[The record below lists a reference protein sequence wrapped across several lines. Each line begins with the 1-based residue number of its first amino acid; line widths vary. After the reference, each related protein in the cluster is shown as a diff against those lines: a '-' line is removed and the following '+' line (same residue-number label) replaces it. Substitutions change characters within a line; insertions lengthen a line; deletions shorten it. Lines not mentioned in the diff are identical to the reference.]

1 MRKHVRRPH
10 QSGDGRSGRAG
21 GYFLAGK
28 CVGKRG
34 HVSRSVSGQIPTR
47 LSRYCFRVCFVRGSS
62 FSFIHLC
69 GNLDMEYLLRRS
81 NLLIDEDVGGRTRAD
96 GAAGG
101 FQR

>member
-1 MRKHVRRPH
+1 MWASAGMSQEVYPDK
-10 QSGDGRSGRAG
+10 SGHA
-21 GYFLAGK
+21 YLAI
-28 CVGKRG
+28 VF
-34 HVSRSVSGQIPTR
+34 VY
-47 LSRYCFRVCFVRGSS
+47 LLVRGSL